1 MPLQAWFSN
10 LNTMLLNKLMKAV
23 APQYASSPDIRF
35 ADLALP
41 VSADQPCGPDLEYDT
56 DFVVLQAR
64 ATQCEAAQYGDFVAP
79 TEVLNWP
86 ELERDCQR
94 LLLRTKDIRLLTLF
108 LRCRTRLDQA
118 EGLRDGLA
126 LMHTV
131 LTAFPE
137 QVHPR
142 LEIDGDVDPGV
153 RANALATLV
162 DPQGLLADVREI
174 ALGNNAMRLQIRD
187 IERALGKSRP
197 ADALAPAS
205 VHRQLE
211 ALHSQGAP
219 EIEAMQ
225 EACALAQSIQL
236 WSETSLPNHAPDLKP
251 LIRLLQLAGRPE
263 PAQPVAIEYAPA
275 SEIPPA
281 AAQAPAPSRANNAPL
296 PPADAQHAPSQNA
309 NTMPT
314 SRHDALTQIR
324 FARTWFEAHEPSSP
338 VALLLRQA
346 ESLVGKPFAEVFQA
360 IPADMVERWAQN
372 E

>member
-1 MPLQAWFSN
+1 
-10 LNTMLLNKLMKAV
+10 MLLNKLMKAV
-23 APQYASSPDIRF
+23 ASKPASSPDIRF
-35 ADLALP
+35 AELALP
-41 VSADQPCGPDLEYDT
+41 INADQPCGPDLEYDT
-56 DFVVLQAR
+56 EYVVLQAR
-64 ATQCEAAQYGDFVAP
+64 ATPREAAQYGDFMTP
-79 TEVLNWP
+79 TDALNWP

-126 LMHTV
+126 LLHAV

-137 QVHPR
+137 QVHPQ
-142 LEIDGDVDPGV
+142 LEIDGEIDPGV

-174 ALGNNAMRLQIRD
+174 ALGRNAMRLQIRD
-187 IERALGKSRP
+187 IERALGMSRP

-205 VHRQLE
+205 VHQQLE
-211 ALHSQGAP
+211 ALRSQGLP
-219 EIEAMQ
+219 QIEAMQ

-236 WSETSLPNHAPDLKP
+236 WSETSLPDHAPDLKP
-251 LIRLLQLAGRPE
+251 LIRLLQLAGRPDS
-263 PAQPVAIEYAPA
+263 AQPVASEYAPA

-281 AAQAPAPSRANNAPL
+281 AAPAPAPPRADNAPL
-296 PPADAQHAPSQNA
+296 PPADAQPAPSQNVNA
-309 NTMPT
+309 MPT
-314 SRHDALTQIR
+314 SRHAALTQIR

-360 IPADMVERWAQN
+360 IPADIVERWAQN